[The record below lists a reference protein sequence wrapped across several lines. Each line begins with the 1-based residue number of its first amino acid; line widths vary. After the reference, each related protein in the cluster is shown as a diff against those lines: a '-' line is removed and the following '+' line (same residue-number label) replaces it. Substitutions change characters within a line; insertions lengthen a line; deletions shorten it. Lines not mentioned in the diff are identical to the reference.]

1 MLSQDSVE
9 DDVSVNYCQLS
20 SPGYKEEQLRREEV
34 GLDLFSGNMEEF
46 TIVSYTPHSGR
57 TFVRRE
63 LYRNPSHVHF
73 NDMINMQFEPN
84 TSANFNI
91 TDSYFT
97 AKQTGL
103 YAFQSEN
110 VEMTI
115 DGKWISNNDDQNYNM
130 ASVALVKKGQMIK
143 FKIANG
149 AKGKALTI
157 FKIK

>member
-1 MLSQDSVE
+1 M
-9 DDVSVNYCQLS
+9 SVNYCQLS
-20 SPGYKEEQLRREEV
+20 NPGYKEEQLRREEV

-84 TSANFNI
+84 TSVNFNI

-130 ASVALVKKGQMIK
+130 ASVALVKKEQMIK